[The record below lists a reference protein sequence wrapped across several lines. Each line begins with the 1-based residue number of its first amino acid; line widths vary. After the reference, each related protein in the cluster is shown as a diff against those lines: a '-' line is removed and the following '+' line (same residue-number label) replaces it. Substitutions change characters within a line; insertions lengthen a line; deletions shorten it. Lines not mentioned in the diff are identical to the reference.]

1 MKVRQRSY
9 VVLLKNMFKK
19 FLRKILGIEDQDLRI
34 RKLERKFYW
43 KEKYHGAKKEGT
55 QNS

>member
-1 MKVRQRSY
+1 
-9 VVLLKNMFKK
+9 MFKK

-43 KEKYHGAKKEGT
+43 KEKYNGSKEKRT
-55 QNS
+55 KN

>member
-1 MKVRQRSY
+1 M
-9 VVLLKNMFKK
+9 VLLKNMFKK